1 MPQALEA
8 FSAHSEGFK
17 MGGGG
22 GGGYVAPVAPAE
34 PATPQVPT
42 TTFEAFSPGQQGLLA
57 EQMQA
62 GYGGV
67 LSDYTGQ
74 MDHYRDMKVPLLN
87 SPGDIPNY
95 LKNVGLEV
103 TAGGTP
109 ANPQAFYDATQPG
122 YQLPASGTPANAP
135 APSAAPL
142 SDVPAERMVQV
153 EYGSQGMKK
162 YVPASQ
168 AWQYGYPAY

>member
-1 MPQALEA
+1 
-8 FSAHSEGFK
+8 

-22 GGGYVAPVAPAE
+22 GGAAPAPAPVV
-34 PATPQVPT
+34 PATPQIPVAD
-42 TTFEAFSPGQQGLLA
+42 FEAFSPGQQGLLA

-74 MDHYRDMKVPLLN
+74 MDHYRDMRVPLLN

-109 ANPQAFYDATQPG
+109 ANPQAFYDATRPG
-122 YQLPASGTPANAP
+122 YQLPASGTPVPPQPVTGLNLSGANNQQTFDYNGI
-135 APSAAPL
+135 PL
-142 SDVPAERMVQV
+142 TDPMTAHYYR
-153 EYGSQGMKK
+153 
-162 YVPASQ
+162 
-168 AWQYGYPAY
+168 